1 MIFSESKSTLK
12 MPSDEEISVESLL
25 KYLRE
30 RNAAYGSYVEVA
42 DID

>member
-1 MIFSESKSTLK
+1 MFSGSKSTIK

-25 KYLRE
+25 NYLRK
-30 RNAAYGSYVEVA
+30 RNAAYGNYVEVA